1 MGVNKKPFLRRLKT
15 SLAGLMFAVTTEAN
29 MRIHLAV
36 AISVVTAGILFRIER
51 LEWLAVVI
59 GIGGVIAAECFNTAI
74 ERLADR
80 VQPDLDPLIG
90 QAKDCAAGA
99 VLCTAIAAAVVGS
112 IVFWPRVGV
121 LFEVWML

>member
-1 MGVNKKPFLRRLKT
+1 
-15 SLAGLMFAVTTEAN
+15 

-36 AISVVTAGILFRIER
+36 AVAVLTAGLLFQIER
-51 LEWLAVVI
+51 YEWMAVVVCVV
-59 GIGGVIAAECFNTAI
+59 GVIAAECFNTSI

-99 VLCTAIAAAVVGS
+99 VLCVSIGAVVVGL
-112 IVFWPRVGV
+112 IVFWPRVSG
-121 LFEVWML
+121 LAIALLHQLQQPSG